1 MSTKQPDFATVR
13 PSADSRSVPM
23 GPSEP
28 ARFDA
33 IVMAGGHG
41 SRLGGVDKAA
51 IVLQG
56 VPLVDRCIDAVR
68 SFGAERVIVAGPANA
83 GTRADACVRENPL
96 FSGPLAAL
104 DAGIQEVQAPWVM
117 VLACDL
123 VSPSQVADQLT
134 HALSIAPPD
143 VEGILLEDEA
153 GYPQWLASAFRT
165 KALLNAVE
173 QYRLESGTLENASL
187 RAVFQRL
194 WLQRITARPGSTED
208 IDTPEQLALAR
219 TRETEAS

>member
-1 MSTKQPDFATVR
+1 MSAQQPHFTSVPTA
-13 PSADSRSVPM
+13 ADSSAEHMAP
-23 GPSEP
+23 PEP
-28 ARFDA
+28 AHFDA

-51 IVLQG
+51 ILLQG

-68 SFGAERVIVAGPANA
+68 SFGAERVIVAGPRNA
-83 GTRADACVRENPL
+83 GTRADACVRESPL

-104 DAGIQEVQAPWVM
+104 DVGIQEARAPWVM

-123 VSPSQVADQLT
+123 VSPSQVADQLND
-134 HALSIAPPD
+134 ALSIAPPD

-173 QYRLESGTLENASL
+173 QYRIESGTLENASL

-194 WLQRITARPGSTED
+194 RLQRITARPGSTED
-208 IDTPEQLALAR
+208 IDTPEQLADAR